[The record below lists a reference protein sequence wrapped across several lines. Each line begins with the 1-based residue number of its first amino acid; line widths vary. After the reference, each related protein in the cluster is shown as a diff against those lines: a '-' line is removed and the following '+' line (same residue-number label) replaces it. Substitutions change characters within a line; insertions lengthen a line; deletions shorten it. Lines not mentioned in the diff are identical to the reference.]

1 MALWL
6 LASSRKMMLFW
17 NLICSKQGFVL
28 LTTSVLA
35 SVSFQN
41 DAQIGKKILFYS
53 VNPPPQHARCRQIHQ
68 RFHSCAGITD
78 VQQSPLDVEQL
89 QTWTDS
95 QLLPTSLLPCIPI
108 LTFPSGDAKGLWNV
122 PHLIPQISQTF
133 ALPVATVPVLHI
145 CILIPFLQH

>member
-17 NLICSKQGFVL
+17 NNLCSKQGFVL

-53 VNPPPQHARCRQIHQ
+53 VNPPL
-68 RFHSCAGITD
+68 SMLGAGKFIK
-78 VQQSPLDVEQL
+78 
-89 QTWTDS
+89 DS
-95 QLLPTSLLPCIPI
+95 TL
-108 LTFPSGDAKGLWNV
+108 
-122 PHLIPQISQTF
+122 
-133 ALPVATVPVLHI
+133 VLE
-145 CILIPFLQH
+145 